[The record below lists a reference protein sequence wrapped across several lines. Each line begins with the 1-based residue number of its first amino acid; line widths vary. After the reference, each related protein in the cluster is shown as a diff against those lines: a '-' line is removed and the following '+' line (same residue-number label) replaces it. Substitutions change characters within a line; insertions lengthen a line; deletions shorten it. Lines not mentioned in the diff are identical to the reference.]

1 MKLLA
6 ATYGTEGD
14 TRPIAAV
21 CRALIDA
28 GHEVH
33 LLADAGTLGSAKAL
47 SVPHAA
53 LAGDMRQELAPVIA
67 AGQGANAA
75 AALANIANTHTMEWT
90 RQVAEAARGCDAL
103 VVSGLASFVGLSVAE
118 HLGKPL
124 IGAGMIPLSPT
135 RDFAS
140 PFLPPD
146 VLPRVF
152 HRLSHHLISGLLW
165 RSFRKATN
173 QARER
178 VLGMGPRKKLWVG
191 HPMLY
196 GISPSLLPRPGD
208 WPDNAQVCGQWL
220 APTKAWTPPPSLQS
234 FLDAGE
240 APIYAGFGSMVGFDR
255 DAVLR
260 ALIDAA
266 GGQRVLLYPGW
277 AGLPELLLPDN
288 FFVIGDTPHDWLFPR
303 TSLVIHHGGS
313 GTSHSACRAGVPSVV
328 MPFAGD
334 QPFWA
339 SLLRRAGVAD
349 RAISPKSLNADAL
362 RTALAF
368 AQRAGTK
375 QRARALGER
384 MLHQNGTATAVGHI
398 EALLAA

>member
-14 TRPIAAV
+14 TRPIAAL

-28 GHEVH
+28 GHEVR
-33 LLADAGTLGSAKAL
+33 LLADGGTLGSAKAL
-47 SVPHAA
+47 EVPHAA
-53 LAGDMRQELAPVIA
+53 LAGDMKQELAPVIA

-90 RQVAEAARGCDAL
+90 RQVAEAARDCDAL

-118 HLGKPL
+118 HLRKPL

-135 RDFAS
+135 REFAS
-140 PFLPPD
+140 AFLPPD
-146 VLPRVF
+146 KVPGMFNRV
-152 HRLSHHLISGLLW
+152 SHHLISGLLW
-165 RSFRKATN
+165 RSFRKVTN
-173 QARER
+173 QARQR
-178 VLGMGPRKKLWVG
+178 VLGMGPRRKLWVG

-196 GISPSLLPRPGD
+196 GISPSLLPRPAD
-208 WPDNAQVCGQWL
+208 WPVNAQVCGQWL
-220 APTKAWTPPPSLQS
+220 SPAQAWTPPPALQS

-255 DAVLR
+255 EAVLR

-266 GGQRVLLYPGW
+266 GGHRVLLYPGW
-277 AGLPELLLPDN
+277 AGLPDQPLPDS

-339 SLLRRAGVAD
+339 DRLRRAGVTDGAMP
-349 RAISPKSLNADAL
+349 PKRLDS
-362 RTALAF
+362 RALAASIEF
-368 AQRAGTK
+368 ARRGDTRQRAAELG
-375 QRARALGER
+375 QRMAAED
-384 MLHQNGTATAVGHI
+384 GTAVAVAKI
-398 EALLAA
+398 ESLLRA